1 MTNDLTTN
9 SKVKVTKAILL
20 LGILFVF
27 SSIFAITESYP
38 DYSSAYDL
46 GYLTGKMFGQMIKNF
61 VFLSLGVQ
69 AFRYLK

>member
-27 SSIFAITESYP
+27 SSPFRNYKE
-38 DYSSAYDL
+38 
-46 GYLTGKMFGQMIKNF
+46 
-61 VFLSLGVQ
+61 LS
-69 AFRYLK
+69 